1 MKKATIP
8 TILSLV
14 LIGIF
19 FPLQA
24 QGFGRELSSRS
35 LVRNNPPKTQ
45 KLSIDDI
52 RKNYKEERRTV
63 TQTYPYENYLLVE
76 SKLSEFRAANRF
88 ELFNL
93 ETGIRAILPTGIF
106 VVQLKA
112 IISENDLI
120 FFAKGTNAIDLQVFF
135 PFILECQRN
144 DAREPF
150 CATRKPAYLSIG
162 QDSSFGNKKN
172 EVLLN
177 IRVTLEGVEILFG
190 PMKGKEGEFWADY
203 FSIPVAST
211 KYAAD
216 KNQFIITF
224 MSTKPD
230 ESISKNQSRFL
241 PGNEYFSSLQIN
253 EIDGNCQV
261 ILNLTKIAK
270 YYTGELINL
279 KSSFSL
285 PYVVLS
291 FAEELP
297 DDN

>member
-1 MKKATIP
+1 MQ
-8 TILSLV
+8 ILS
-14 LIGIF
+14 I
-19 FPLQA
+19 
-24 QGFGRELSSRS
+24 E
-35 LVRNNPPKTQ
+35 
-45 KLSIDDI
+45 DI
-52 RKNYKEERRTV
+52 RKNYREERRIV
-63 TQTYPYENYLLVE
+63 KQSFPYESYLLVE
-76 SKLSEFRAANRF
+76 SKLIGITAANRF

-93 ETGIRAILPTGIF
+93 ETGTRAILPTGIF
-106 VVQLKA
+106 DVQLKA
-112 IISENDLI
+112 IASENDLV
-120 FFAKGTNAIDLQVFF
+120 FFAKGTNAVNLQVFF

-162 QDSSFGNKKN
+162 QESSFGNKIN

-177 IRVTLEGVEILFG
+177 IRITLEGVEILFG

-203 FSIPVAST
+203 FSIPVART

-230 ESISKNQSRFL
+230 ESISKDQSKFW

-261 ILNLTKIAK
+261 ILNLTEKAK
-270 YYTGELINL
+270 YYTGEIKNL

-291 FAEELP
+291 FAEVLP
-297 DDN
+297 DEKLKGPARGPSE